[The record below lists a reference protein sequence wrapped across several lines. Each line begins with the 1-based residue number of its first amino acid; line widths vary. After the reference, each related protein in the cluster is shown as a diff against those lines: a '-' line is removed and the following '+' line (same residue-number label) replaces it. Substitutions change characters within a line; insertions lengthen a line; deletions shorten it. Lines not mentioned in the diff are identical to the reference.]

1 MQKQKVSYSELINL
15 KHEELAKKD
24 PLYYEKI
31 NEIIADHPHKPK
43 QGLVESVKKKL
54 SGLFK

>member
-24 PLYYEKI
+24 PEYYNKI
-31 NEIIADHPHKPK
+31 NEIIADHPHKPRL
-43 QGLVESVKKKL
+43 GFFESAKKKFFGFL
-54 SGLFK
+54 E